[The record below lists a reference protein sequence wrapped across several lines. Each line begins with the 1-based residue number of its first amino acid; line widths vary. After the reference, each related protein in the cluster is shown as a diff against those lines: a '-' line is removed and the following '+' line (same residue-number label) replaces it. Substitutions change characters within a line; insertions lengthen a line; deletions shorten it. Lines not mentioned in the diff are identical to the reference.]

1 MTNRTDNSDYDA
13 GDRRHVQRRRKASKV
28 RERQLAE
35 AFKWLMGDARGR
47 MLMWE
52 RLGEAGI
59 FRSSMAERPELT
71 AFREGR
77 RDLGLRDL
85 GQIMRLCPEQ
95 SNETSETPAATSAA
109 PEQAMTPSPEV
120 ATPPPA
126 ASEQAL
132 LSAVRDRR
140 RRRA

>member
-95 SNETSETPAATSAA
+95 YARMQAEAEARGK
-109 PEQAMTPSPEV
+109 PEPSP
-120 ATPPPA
+120 PPDDPPDSPEADEPA
-126 ASEQAL
+126 SPDGEKDDE
-132 LSAVRDRR
+132 RDE
-140 RRRA
+140 